1 MISVGCMTLS
11 SETTPQILPAL
22 TPDLVVVGRPL
33 AGWRIEQLSSS
44 LASYLALRDVSVNGR
59 DLQVVADKMV
69 PNLVSLADEVARQQD
84 VLDDIHFRSAT
95 DPDRRRIAGS
105 VHPYGL
111 TEDFSGQRVAF
122 YFQELPEQQQETVL
136 QQHGLV
142 GSSPALRNVLRKIAR
157 YGPTDAAVVITG
169 ETGTGKE
176 LVAAALHQASER
188 SNKPF
193 VALNCSAISAEL
205 LESELFGHEKG
216 AFTGAVKTHRGRF
229 ERADGGTLFLDEIG
243 DMPLATQTRLLR
255 VLETG
260 TIERVGAE
268 QELQV
273 DVRIVA
279 ATHVALEQ
287 AVGAGRFRADLYH
300 RLSVLR
306 IHLPPLRNRQED
318 VAPLVA
324 FFLERFNRQYGKRIS
339 RLTPDAMEL
348 LQSYLWPGNI
358 RELRNVLERVYV
370 ETESEIIGARA
381 FSEWVRERQD
391 FVPGEWGDEPHPR
404 TPLAPPFP
412 LASEQRLL
420 EAGPTAPQ
428 TARRTTRPTD
438 LSAEQIRV
446 AYRAA
451 NGNIAAA
458 ARALGV
464 HRATLYRYLHKLR
477 LGRDDLESS

>member
-1 MISVGCMTLS
+1 VALS
-11 SETTPQILPAL
+11 SIDTPQILPAL
-22 TPDLVVVGRPL
+22 TPDLVVVGRPQ
-33 AGWRIEQLSSS
+33 AGWRVEQLSPT
-44 LASYLALRDVSVNGR
+44 LARYLALRDVSVNGR
-59 DLQVVADKMV
+59 DLQVVAEQMV
-69 PNLVSLADEVARQQD
+69 PSLVSLADEVARQQD
-84 VLDDIHFRSAT
+84 VLSDIHFRSAT
-95 DPDRRRIAGS
+95 DTSRRRISGS

-111 TEDFSGQRVAF
+111 TEDFSAQRVAF
-122 YFQELPEQQQETVL
+122 YFSELPEQQQETVL

-157 YGPTDAAVVITG
+157 YGPTEAAVVITG

-176 LVAAALHQASER
+176 LVAAALHAASER
-188 SNKPF
+188 SSKPF

-260 TIERVGAE
+260 TLERVGAE
-268 QELQV
+268 QELKV
-273 DVRIVA
+273 DVRIIA
-279 ATHVALEQ
+279 ATHVPLEQ
-287 AVGAGRFRADLYH
+287 AVGSGRFRADLYH

-318 VAPLVA
+318 VAPLVS
-324 FFLERFNRQYGKRIS
+324 FFLERFNRQYGKQIS
-339 RLTPDAMEL
+339 RLTPEALEL
-348 LQSYLWPGNI
+348 LQAYLWPGNI

-381 FSEWVRERQD
+381 FTEWVRERQD

-412 LASEQRLL
+412 LASERRLL
-420 EAGPTAPQ
+420 EAGPTARQ
-428 TARRTTRPTD
+428 SVRRTTRPAE
-438 LSAEQIRV
+438 LSAEQIRT

-464 HRATLYRYLHKLR
+464 HRATLYRYLHKLG
-477 LGRDDLESS
+477 LERDDLEQT